1 MHRHQK
7 PEEVRQGFTLIEL
20 LVVIAI
26 IGILLALL
34 MPAVQQAREAARR
47 TQCKNNL
54 KQLSLA
60 VLSFH
65 DTHDAFPPS
74 RLVNIDQATGGGTYG
89 SVWGLDEPSWLIH
102 ILPYL
107 EQAAFYNQWDRF
119 APYNDHDQS
128 VRDRALSVFLCPSK
142 QSAPDAVAQES
153 TSTFVSFC
161 GCTVKGD
168 TIPSGAVS
176 NYAANMGDNSPG
188 ATGADTDFYWGGN
201 GNGVIVSARRKVDAA
216 DQPMDD
222 WEDKIRIAS
231 ITDGTSN
238 TFMIGEMHIPQ
249 GELLASPYNGPAYHG
264 RNYTNFARV
273 GGPGIP
279 LAHDTED
286 QRAVF
291 YSFGSSH
298 AGIVQFA
305 LADGSVRGVSTSLST
320 RILARLCNREDGETV
335 GDF

>member
-1 MHRHQK
+1 MRCNRHRIRH
-7 PEEVRQGFTLIEL
+7 GFTLIEL
-20 LVVIAI
+20 LVVIAM
-26 IGILLALL
+26 IGILVALL

-54 KQLSLA
+54 KQLSLSA
-60 VLSFH
+60 TNFH
-65 DTHDAFPPS
+65 DTFNAYPPA
-74 RLVNIDQATGGGTYG
+74 RLVNRAQAQSRGTYG
-89 SVWGLDEPSWLIH
+89 GTWGIDEPSWLVYV
-102 ILPYL
+102 LPYL
-107 EQAAFYNQWDRF
+107 DQSNFYNEWDRF
-119 APYNDHDQS
+119 APYNDHAQS
-128 VRDRALSVFLCPSK
+128 IRDRALPVFLCPSK
-142 QSAPDAVAQES
+142 QSASDAVAPES
-153 TSTFVSFC
+153 TSTFVGWC

-176 NYAANMGDNSPG
+176 NYAGNMGDNSPG

-201 GNGVIVSARRKVDAA
+201 GTGVIISSRRKVD
-216 DQPMDD
+216 DSGKPMED

-231 ITDGTSN
+231 ISDGTSN

-264 RNYTNFARV
+264 RNYTNFIRV

-279 LAHDTED
+279 LAHNTED
-286 QRAVF
+286 QRAIS

-298 AGIVQFA
+298 EGIVQFA
-305 LADGSVRGVSTSLST
+305 MADGSVRGVSTSLST

-335 GDF
+335 GEF